1 MQYKK
6 RSFKYLKEGNQS
18 NKEDDYVLHRD
29 NYLGCWFSEIASGLD
44 EQMEIQRG
52 EFVLNLLFVDYGS
65 NVKVSKDNNETGE
78 PSEQSHTGNFVCVG
92 NVSYSGPPNIG
103 VAF

>member
-1 MQYKK
+1 MF
-6 RSFKYLKEGNQS
+6 SIEITTSVADLLKWQ
-18 NKEDDYVLHRD
+18 V
-29 NYLGCWFSEIASGLD
+29 
-44 EQMEIQRG
+44 EIQRG

-65 NVKVSKDNNETGE
+65 DVKVSGDNSETGE
-78 PSEQSHTGNFVCVG
+78 SSEQSHTGNFVCVG